1 MDLSTIILPEHVFVG
16 LAAPTKWRALQML
29 SSKAASCFGLDEA
42 MVLRVL
48 EAREKLGT
56 TGIGN
61 GVAVPHA
68 AIAGMTRP
76 RGLMVH
82 FAHAVDFEAIDD
94 IPDGMGVRAAFRG
107 RRTERLSECACRDCQ
122 TAADRGRSDGDA
134 AGQERR
140 RTLFGLHVRLHRLRC
155 LDRTLVA
162 VRECDFTFQDSMG
175 CCSPEFLK
183 TGTVFVTLYDQ
194 VDRV

>member
-16 LAAPTKWRALQML
+16 LPAPTKWRALQML
-29 SSKAASCFGLDEA
+29 SSKAGSCFGLDEA

-68 AIAGMTRP
+68 AVAGMTRP
-76 RGLMVH
+76 RGLMVR

-94 IPDGMGVRAAFRG
+94 VPTEWAFVLLFG
-107 RRTERLSECACRDCQ
+107 EG
-122 TAADRGRSDGDA
+122 GRSDYLNVLA
-134 AGQERR
+134 AVAR
-140 RTLFGLHVRLHRLRC
+140 RLRTEGV
-155 LDRTLVA
+155 LTAMRQAKNADELYSV
-162 VRECDFTFQDSMG
+162 FMSDSIA
-175 CCSPEFLK
+175 
-183 TGTVFVTLYDQ
+183 
-194 VDRV
+194 